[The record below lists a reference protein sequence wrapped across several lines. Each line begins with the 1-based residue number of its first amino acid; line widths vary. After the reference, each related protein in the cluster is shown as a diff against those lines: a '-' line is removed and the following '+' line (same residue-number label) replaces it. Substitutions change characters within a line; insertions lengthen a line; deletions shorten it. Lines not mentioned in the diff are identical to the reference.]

1 MNGPTTTGPMA
12 VIKTEGESTFP
23 TEQPPTHSPNSG
35 ALRPAPASRPSSDIT
50 SSLHSNAVFSEPL
63 EEELNLPPLMKQRLE
78 FAKRTEPAK
87 VHDRYNEFEALE
99 EKLASAPVQ
108 DGDQIKL

>member
-1 MNGPTTTGPMA
+1 MNGPRTTGPMA
-12 VIKTEGESTFP
+12 IIKTEGESTFP
-23 TEQPPTHSPNSG
+23 TQPHSPNSG
-35 ALRPAPASRPSSDIT
+35 ALIPAPASRPSSDIT
-50 SSLHSNAVFSEPL
+50 SSLLSNAVFSEPL

-87 VHDRYNEFEALE
+87 VQGRYNEFEALE